1 MLSNFVRNAALG
13 AVALCAAAL
22 ATPAHAAATDY
33 KFELV
38 GAQPAGPAKT
48 DVTVRLIHLPDHHPV
63 LNAFAFG
70 VSAGMGA
77 ADIPSM
83 PGEVTTGPAQ
93 PDGAYRY
100 QIGTTMAGA
109 WTLTLSAKIQGETQ
123 TVKGTVSFT
132 AAP

>member
-1 MLSNFVRNAALG
+1 MLFKFARNAALG
-13 AVALCAAAL
+13 AAAL
-22 ATPAHAAATDY
+22 VVVTASAHAAATDY

-38 GAQPAGPAKT
+38 SAQPAGPAKT
-48 DVTVRLIHLPDHHPV
+48 DVTVRLVHLPDNKPV
-63 LNAFAFG
+63 PNAFVFG
-70 VSAGMGA
+70 ATAGMGA
-77 ADIPSM
+77 SDMASM
-83 PGEVTTGPAQ
+83 PGQVTPGAAK

-100 QIGTTMAGA
+100 QVGTTMAGA